1 MAQSAGFPPPRILN
15 TSCINM
21 AEEWKSWAQR
31 FDIYC
36 VASETNKKPEDVQ
49 VARFLSCIG
58 EDALNIFNTF
68 GLSDGDKK
76 KMAVVRKKFDEYFTP
91 RRNVVF
97 ERFQFWK
104 HVQQPGESI
113 DAFVTTLRLRARTC
127 EFGDQEESLI
137 RDRLVIS
144 CPDARL
150 QERLLRE
157 NEESLA
163 KVVDICR
170 AAETSQQQ
178 LKAIKTGVD
187 MASSS
192 SVSAVTNA
200 NNKILVC
207 GNCGYAHA
215 PRTCPAFGK
224 TCSSCGRDNHF
235 ASVCRSTNKP
245 ATQQFRQQKGSYR
258 YPSQYSSR
266 GQGKQ
271 TNKSSVHTVEVD
283 DDQYDSLYDSLYV
296 GQLSIDSVDNFD
308 CARGTSWWKV
318 LDINDS
324 SVDCKLDSGA
334 EANVMSLQTYR
345 TLGTSS
351 SMKPTAST
359 LLAYNNTRIKPL
371 GVASLTVK
379 WKGVSHQLT
388 FYIVS
393 HDAAT
398 ILGLPSCC
406 QLDIIRR
413 VDAIS
418 SSPTPASQS
427 TTDLLTEFAE
437 VFTGLGRFPG
447 QYHIVLADNAVP
459 VIHPPRRVPLALQP
473 KLKEALDAMERNGI
487 IVKRDEPTDWVNS
500 LLVVEKKNKT
510 LRLCL
515 DPRDLN
521 RYIKREHYLIPTCDD
536 VITHFHG
543 KRIFTVIDMK
553 DSFWQVA
560 LDEPSS
566 LLCTFN
572 SPFGRYSFRR
582 LPFGISCA
590 PEVLQKWNMQ
600 LFGDIPGVYV
610 VFDDIIVAANN
621 EAEHDATLRV
631 VLERARKHD
640 VRFNK
645 DKLQYKVPQV
655 KYVGHIVSGQGLSPD
670 PEKVQ
675 AIVNMPTPTC
685 AEGLSRFI
693 GMGNWLSKFIPNF
706 SSVTQP
712 LRQLLQDDVTWAWS
726 AVHDEAVR
734 RVKELVSTAPVL
746 RFFNPSS
753 PAIIQTDA
761 SSTGLGSC
769 LMQDGHPVAFAS
781 RALTDA
787 ETRYAQIEKELLAI
801 VFACNKFSNLI
812 YGRHTL
818 IHSDH
823 KPLEQIFKKSISQT
837 TPRLQRM
844 LLCLLKFDL
853 EVAYKPGKEMY
864 VSDTLSRAYTTT
876 TQTTAEIELAE
887 EIDVTVHTLLHDTDI
902 SLCTLVDLKAA
913 TDDDPTLS
921 RLRDLIRHGFP
932 SDVSALPSNLRC
944 YHSIVANVYE
954 VDGVLLHEGK
964 VLVPDA
970 LKPRML
976 AWIHE
981 GHLGQEKCKA
991 LARDSVF
998 WIGMSKDIDDYI
1010 QKCSVCLSHRNKQA
1024 REPLIPHE
1032 VPSRP
1037 WQKVGAD
1044 IFSLYGKDY
1053 LLVVDYYS
1061 KYPEVNLLSGKTAA
1075 SVIVHLKSI
1084 FSRHGIPEEIVADN
1098 MPFNSL
1104 EMRRFAGEWNCHIVT
1119 SSPHFAQSNGQAER
1133 CIQTV
1138 KLLLKKAEESG
1149 ADPYIA
1155 LLQYRTSPI
1164 SGLSYSPAQLLFG
1177 RALRTKLPAVAANL
1191 EPSSISPRP
1200 ELVLRQQ
1207 HQKELYDQH
1216 ARELPELQPGD
1227 IVRVRHNEQ
1236 WMPGVVQSKHSAP
1249 RSYVVGTSAGSVLR
1263 RNRRDLLKTREDTVT
1278 PSPYVEDDVSGSSR
1292 AIPAVAASASSTSS
1306 SAAQSS
1312 TSTTSVTS
1320 PTTTASSAPRVTT
1333 GSVPHLTGSGRT
1345 VKTPVRFNDYCT

>member
-1 MAQSAGFPPPRILN
+1 M
-15 TSCINM
+15 
-21 AEEWKSWAQR
+21 
-31 FDIYC
+31 
-36 VASETNKKPEDVQ
+36 
-49 VARFLSCIG
+49 
-58 EDALNIFNTF
+58 
-68 GLSDGDKK
+68 
-76 KMAVVRKKFDEYFTP
+76 
-91 RRNVVF
+91 
-97 ERFQFWK
+97 
-104 HVQQPGESI
+104 
-113 DAFVTTLRLRARTC
+113 
-127 EFGDQEESLI
+127 
-137 RDRLVIS
+137 
-144 CPDARL
+144 
-150 QERLLRE
+150 
-157 NEESLA
+157 
-163 KVVDICR
+163 
-170 AAETSQQQ
+170 
-178 LKAIKTGVD
+178 
-187 MASSS
+187 
-192 SVSAVTNA
+192 
-200 NNKILVC
+200 
-207 GNCGYAHA
+207 
-215 PRTCPAFGK
+215 
-224 TCSSCGRDNHF
+224 
-235 ASVCRSTNKP
+235 
-245 ATQQFRQQKGSYR
+245 
-258 YPSQYSSR
+258 
-266 GQGKQ
+266 
-271 TNKSSVHTVEVD
+271 
-283 DDQYDSLYDSLYV
+283 
-296 GQLSIDSVDNFD
+296 
-308 CARGTSWWKV
+308 
-318 LDINDS
+318 
-324 SVDCKLDSGA
+324 
-334 EANVMSLQTYR
+334 
-345 TLGTSS
+345 
-351 SMKPTAST
+351 
-359 LLAYNNTRIKPL
+359 
-371 GVASLTVK
+371 
-379 WKGVSHQLT
+379 
-388 FYIVS
+388 
-393 HDAAT
+393 
-398 ILGLPSCC
+398 
-406 QLDIIRR
+406 
-413 VDAIS
+413 
-418 SSPTPASQS
+418 
-427 TTDLLTEFAE
+427 
-437 VFTGLGRFPG
+437 
-447 QYHIVLADNAVP
+447 
-459 VIHPPRRVPLALQP
+459 
-473 KLKEALDAMERNGI
+473 
-487 IVKRDEPTDWVNS
+487 
-500 LLVVEKKNKT
+500 
-510 LRLCL
+510 
-515 DPRDLN
+515 
-521 RYIKREHYLIPTCDD
+521 
-536 VITHFHG
+536 
-543 KRIFTVIDMK
+543 
-553 DSFWQVA
+553 
-560 LDEPSS
+560 
-566 LLCTFN
+566 
-572 SPFGRYSFRR
+572 
-582 LPFGISCA
+582 
-590 PEVLQKWNMQ
+590 
-600 LFGDIPGVYV
+600 
-610 VFDDIIVAANN
+610 
-621 EAEHDATLRV
+621 
-631 VLERARKHD
+631 HD

-645 DKLQYKVPQV
+645 NKLQYKVPQV

-675 AIVNMPTPTC
+675 AIVSMPTPTC

-734 RVKELVSTAPVL
+734 RIKELVSTAPVL

-801 VFACNKFSNLI
+801 VLACNKFSNLV

-823 KPLEQIFKKSISQT
+823 KPLERIFKKSLSQT

-864 VSDTLSRAYTTT
+864 VSDTLSRTYTTT
-876 TQTTAEIELAE
+876 PQTTAEIELAE

-944 YHSIVANVYE
+944 YHSIVANLYE

-1191 EPSSISPRP
+1191 EPSWISPRP

-1236 WMPGVVQSKHSAP
+1236 WVPGVVQSKHSAP

-1292 AIPAVAASASSTSS
+1292 AIPAAAASASSTSS

-1333 GSVPHLTGSGRT
+1333 GSAPHLTGSGRT
-1345 VKTPVRFNDYCT
+1345 VKPPVRFNDYCTYH

>member
-207 GNCGYAHA
+207 GNCGYSHA

-876 TQTTAEIELAE
+876 TQTTA
-887 EIDVTVHTLLHDTDI
+887 
-902 SLCTLVDLKAA
+902 
-913 TDDDPTLS
+913 
-921 RLRDLIRHGFP
+921 
-932 SDVSALPSNLRC
+932 
-944 YHSIVANVYE
+944 
-954 VDGVLLHEGK
+954 
-964 VLVPDA
+964 
-970 LKPRML
+970 
-976 AWIHE
+976 
-981 GHLGQEKCKA
+981 
-991 LARDSVF
+991 
-998 WIGMSKDIDDYI
+998 
-1010 QKCSVCLSHRNKQA
+1010 
-1024 REPLIPHE
+1024 
-1032 VPSRP
+1032 
-1037 WQKVGAD
+1037 
-1044 IFSLYGKDY
+1044 
-1053 LLVVDYYS
+1053 
-1061 KYPEVNLLSGKTAA
+1061 
-1075 SVIVHLKSI
+1075 
-1084 FSRHGIPEEIVADN
+1084 
-1098 MPFNSL
+1098 
-1104 EMRRFAGEWNCHIVT
+1104 
-1119 SSPHFAQSNGQAER
+1119 
-1133 CIQTV
+1133 
-1138 KLLLKKAEESG
+1138 
-1149 ADPYIA
+1149 
-1155 LLQYRTSPI
+1155 
-1164 SGLSYSPAQLLFG
+1164 
-1177 RALRTKLPAVAANL
+1177 
-1191 EPSSISPRP
+1191 
-1200 ELVLRQQ
+1200 
-1207 HQKELYDQH
+1207 
-1216 ARELPELQPGD
+1216 
-1227 IVRVRHNEQ
+1227 
-1236 WMPGVVQSKHSAP
+1236 
-1249 RSYVVGTSAGSVLR
+1249 
-1263 RNRRDLLKTREDTVT
+1263 
-1278 PSPYVEDDVSGSSR
+1278 
-1292 AIPAVAASASSTSS
+1292 
-1306 SAAQSS
+1306 
-1312 TSTTSVTS
+1312 
-1320 PTTTASSAPRVTT
+1320 
-1333 GSVPHLTGSGRT
+1333 
-1345 VKTPVRFNDYCT
+1345 

>member
-1 MAQSAGFPPPRILN
+1 MAQSAGFPPPRVLN

-21 AEEWKSWAQR
+21 AEEWKNWAQR

-36 VASETNKKPEDVQ
+36 VASETNKKPEEVQ
-49 VARFLSCIG
+49 VARFLSCLG

-76 KMAVVRKKFDEYFTP
+76 KMTVVRKKFDDYFTP

-104 HVQQPGESI
+104 HIQQPGESI

-127 EFGDQEESLI
+127 EFGEQEDSLI
-137 RDRLVIS
+137 RDRIVLS
-144 CPDARL
+144 CTDARV

-157 NEESLA
+157 PGLTLDKTLEL
-163 KVVDICR
+163 CR
-170 AAETSQQQ
+170 AAEAAQQQ
-178 LKAIKTGVD
+178 LRVINSGSGTEQTSFSPV
-187 MASSS
+187 
-192 SVSAVTNA
+192 VSAVSGSNQA
-200 NNKILVC
+200 AGNFSPRKQC
-207 GNCGYAHA
+207 GNCGTNHA
-215 PRTCPAFGK
+215 PRSCPAFRK
-224 TCSSCGRDNHF
+224 ICSSCGKENHF
-235 ASVCRSTNKP
+235 ASVCRSTNRP
-245 ATQQFRQQKGSYR
+245 QFNRRFRSQSRSR
-258 YPSQYSSR
+258 Y
-266 GQGKQ
+266 QGNQ
-271 TNKSSVHTVEVD
+271 NDRSSVHTVEVND
-283 DDQYDSLYDSLYV
+283 DQRQYDSLYL
-296 GQLSIDSVDNFD
+296 GQLSIDTVDKYD
-308 CARGTSWWKV
+308 CGRGTSWWKA
-318 LDINDS
+318 LDINGS

-334 EANVMSLQTYR
+334 EANVMSLQTYQ
-345 TLGTSS
+345 TLHTSS
-351 SMKPTAST
+351 PMKPTVST
-359 LLAYNNTRIKPL
+359 LLAYNNTRIKPV
-371 GVASLTVK
+371 GVASLTVT

-413 VDAIS
+413 VDVIS
-418 SSPTPASQS
+418 SSPASQS

-536 VITHFHG
+536 VIMHFHG

-590 PEVLQKWNMQ
+590 PEVLQKRNMQ

-610 VFDDIIVAANN
+610 VFDDIIVAADN

-645 DKLQYKVPQV
+645 DKLQHKVPQV
-655 KYVGHIVSGQGLSPD
+655 KYVGHVVSGQGLSPD
-670 PEKVQ
+670 PEKVR

-685 AEGLSRFI
+685 AEDLSRFI

-706 SSVTQP
+706 SAVTQP

-726 AVHDEAVR
+726 AVHDEAVCR
-734 RVKELVSTAPVL
+734 IKELVSTAPVL
-746 RFFNPSS
+746 RFFNPSL

-818 IHSDH
+818 VHSDH

-853 EVAYKPGKEMY
+853 EVTYKPGKEMH

-876 TQTTAEIELAE
+876 PQTTAEIELAE
-887 EIDVTVHTLLHDTDI
+887 EIDVTVHTLLHDTDV
-902 SLCTLVDLKAA
+902 SLCMLVDLKAA
-913 TDDDPTLS
+913 TDDDPALS

-932 SDVSALPSNLRC
+932 SDLSALPSNLRC
-944 YHSIVANVYE
+944 YHSIVANLYE

-1098 MPFNSL
+1098 MPFDSL
-1104 EMRRFAGEWNCHIVT
+1104 EMRRFADDWNCHIVT

-1177 RALRTKLPAVAANL
+1177 RALRTKLPAAAASL
-1191 EPSSISPRP
+1191 EPSWTSPRP

-1227 IVRVRHNEQ
+1227 TVRVRHNEQ
-1236 WMPGVVQSKHSAP
+1236 WVPGVVQSKHSAP
-1249 RSYVVGTSAGSVLR
+1249 RSYIVGTSAGSVLR

-1278 PSPYVEDDVSGSSR
+1278 SSPNVEDDVYGSSR
-1292 AIPAVAASASSTSS
+1292 AVPAAASSASSTLS
-1306 SAAQSS
+1306 SAAQST

-1320 PTTTASSAPRVTT
+1320 PTTTASSVPHVTH
-1333 GSVPHLTGSGRT
+1333 GSVPNLTGSGRT
-1345 VKTPVRFNDYCT
+1345 VKPPVRFNDYCTYH